1 MLGLKWRKAEL
12 LHKDKD
18 LGTIAPGRIADII
31 LIDGDPVAD
40 IRATRKIRTV
50 IMDGKT
56 VDTTLDPNFKN
67 PIPRPVAEYD
77 MDKTP

>member
-1 MLGLKWRKAEL
+1 VLGLKWRKAEL

-40 IRATRKIRTV
+40 IRAT
-50 IMDGKT
+50 
-56 VDTTLDPNFKN
+56 
-67 PIPRPVAEYD
+67 
-77 MDKTP
+77 